1 MTALKPDKRTPREIA
16 DEAIERIEYRI
27 QAHHPR
33 ERTLI
38 RDLIE
43 GLIEDDRDN
52 RSNDE
57 GAK

>member
-1 MTALKPDKRTPREIA
+1 MTIRTPREIA
-16 DEAIERIEYRI
+16 DEVVERIEYRI

-43 GLIEDDRDN
+43 GTIEEDRESRGHGEIN
-52 RSNDE
+52 VN
-57 GAK
+57 A